1 MIELKITAKVAL
13 VGALLLGVR
22 LNVPSAHASNN

>member
-1 MIELKITAKVAL
+1 MIELKITAVAL

-22 LNVPSAHASNN
+22 LSVPSARASNN